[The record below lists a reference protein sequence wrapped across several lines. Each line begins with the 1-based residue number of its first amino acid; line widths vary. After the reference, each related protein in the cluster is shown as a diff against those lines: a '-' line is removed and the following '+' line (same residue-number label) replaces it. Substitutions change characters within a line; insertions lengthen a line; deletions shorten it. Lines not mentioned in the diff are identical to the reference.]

1 MEIYMPEIFQYDFMI
16 RALIAGLLVALTIPV
31 MGSFLVAR
39 RYSLIADSLAHV
51 SLAGVGAGLLLGTT
65 PVIVAVPVTALGA
78 VLLEWLRQNRRLS
91 GEVGLAILMSG
102 GLALAVVL
110 ANLAKGSNTDFSS
123 YLFGSI
129 TTTTVSDVVT
139 LAIATVVVLVLVAV
153 NYRGFLHI
161 AFDEA
166 SARISG
172 YRVTVLNYLL
182 AIMTAIMV
190 VLSLRI
196 VGGLLISAL
205 LVIPIVIASQL
216 AKSFLKTIMLAIC
229 VAVLAV
235 LAGLVLAFYAG
246 IAAGGAI
253 VLSAIVMLILTM
265 IWKK

>member
-1 MEIYMPEIFQYDFMI
+1 MPEIFQYDFMI
-16 RALIAGLLVALTIPV
+16 RALLAGLLVALTVPV

-51 SLAGVGAGLLLGTT
+51 SLAGIGAGLLLGTT
-65 PVIVAVPVTALGA
+65 PVLVAVPVTALGA
-78 VLLEWLRQNRRLS
+78 LLLEWLRQNRRLS
-91 GEVGLAILMSG
+91 GEIGLAILMSG

-129 TTTTVSDVVT
+129 TTTSAQDVIT
-139 LAIATVVVLVLVAV
+139 LGVASVVVLAVVAL

-161 AFDEA
+161 AFDED

-172 YRVTVLNYLL
+172 YRVTWLNYLL
-182 AIMTAIMV
+182 AVMTAVMV

-205 LVIPIVIASQL
+205 LVIPVVIASL
-216 AKSFLKTIMLAIC
+216 LVKSFIHTILLAIC

-235 LAGLVLAFYAG
+235 IAGLIMAFYAG

-253 VLSAIVMLILTM
+253 VLSAIAMLVITM

>member
-1 MEIYMPEIFQYDFMI
+1 MFEILQYDFMV
-16 RALIAGLLVALTIPV
+16 RALLAGLLVAVTLPV

-39 RYSLIADSLAHV
+39 RYSLIADSLSHV
-51 SLAGVGAGLLLGTT
+51 SLAGVGAGLLLGAA
-65 PVIVAVPVTALGA
+65 PVVVAVPLTALGA

-102 GLALAVVL
+102 GLALAVVF
-110 ANLAKGSNTDFSS
+110 AGLAKGGNADFAS

-129 TTTTVSDVVT
+129 TTTTLSDIYTLLGGAVLA
-139 LAIATVVVLVLVAV
+139 LAIVTG

-161 AFDEA
+161 AYDEA
-166 SARISG
+166 GARIAG
-172 YRVTVLNYLL
+172 YRVTLLNYLL
-182 AIMTAIMV
+182 AVMTAVMV

-205 LVIPIVIASQL
+205 LVIPVVIASQL
-216 AKSFLKTIMLAIC
+216 AHSFRQTIFLAILAAT
-229 VAVLAV
+229 VAV

-246 IAAGGAI
+246 LAAGGAI
-253 VLSAIVMLILTM
+253 VLAAIVMLILAL